1 MKQYKLVLYKIG
13 TEYLLL
19 GFCCITTRP
28 TKTQPNS
35 SQHSRDLLSIQTAVQ
50 RLNELFPLNTLQI

>member
-35 SQHSRDLLSIQTAVQ
+35 SQHSRDLYQFRQLYKGWM
-50 RLNELFPLNTLQI
+50 